1 MNDAADPGASRS
13 RSTLRMEFLD
23 LLIQLFTQHG
33 YLAVFAVL
41 MICSLGIPFPEDIT
55 LVAGGVI
62 AGLGY
67 ADVRV
72 MSAVGLAGVLLGDS
86 LMFVVGRYFGVR
98 AMRLRWVAALL
109 TPQRYAKV
117 QAKFD
122 RYGNRLMFVARFL
135 PGLRTAVFFTAGM
148 THRVGF
154 LRFLAFDG
162 FAALISV
169 PLWIWLGYY
178 GAENRD
184 WLLARIKHGQS
195 SVAVLVG
202 VLMVGVAW
210 FVWRRVQNRR
220 ARLRGHRERRRIRG
234 TSPPAA

>member
-1 MNDAADPGASRS
+1 
-13 RSTLRMEFLD
+13 MEFLD
-23 LLIQLFTQHG
+23 LLIQFFTRHG

-72 MSAVGLAGVLLGDS
+72 MCVVGLAGVLLGDS
-86 LMFVVGRYFGVR
+86 LMFLVGRYLGVR
-98 AMRLRWVAALL
+98 AMRLRWVAVLL
-109 TPQRYAKV
+109 TPRRYAQV

-148 THRVGF
+148 TQRVTF
-154 LRFLAFDG
+154 LRFIAFDG

-169 PLWIWLGYY
+169 PFWVWLGYY

-184 WLLARIKHGQS
+184 WLMAWIKRGQS
-195 SVAVLVG
+195 SIAVLAG
-202 VLMVGVAW
+202 VLALGIGW
-210 FVWRRVQNRR
+210 FIWRRAQKRR
-220 ARLRGHRERRRIRG
+220 ARLRDHRERRRLRG
-234 TSPPAA
+234 APR

>member
-1 MNDAADPGASRS
+1 
-13 RSTLRMEFLD
+13 MEFLD
-23 LLIQLFTQHG
+23 LLIQFFTQHG

-67 ADVRV
+67 ADVRL
-72 MSAVGLAGVLLGDS
+72 MCAVGLTGVLFGDS
-86 LMFVVGRYFGVR
+86 LMFLVGRYLGVR
-98 AMRLRWVAALL
+98 AMRLRWVAVLL
-109 TPQRYAKV
+109 TPRRYAQV

-148 THRVGF
+148 TQRVTF
-154 LRFLAFDG
+154 LRFIAFDG

-169 PLWIWLGYY
+169 PFWVWLGYY

-184 WLLARIKHGQS
+184 WLLAWIKRGQGS
-195 SVAVLVG
+195 IAVLVG
-202 VLMVGVAW
+202 VAIVGAVW
-210 FVWRRVQNRR
+210 FVSRRAQQRR
-220 ARLRGHRERRRIRG
+220 ARLRGHRERRRLRN
-234 TSPPAA
+234 SDPPEA

>member
-1 MNDAADPGASRS
+1 
-13 RSTLRMEFLD
+13 MEFLD
-23 LLIQLFTQHG
+23 LLIQFFTRHG

-67 ADVRV
+67 ADVRI
-72 MSAVGLAGVLLGDS
+72 MCGVGLAGVLFGDS
-86 LMFVVGRYFGVR
+86 LMFLVGRYLGVR
-98 AMRLRWVAALL
+98 AMRLRWVAVLL

-148 THRVGF
+148 THRVSF
-154 LRFLAFDG
+154 IRFIAFDG

-169 PLWIWLGYY
+169 PFWVWLGYY

-184 WLLARIKHGQS
+184 WLLAWIKRGQS
-195 SVAVLVG
+195 SIAVLVALLVFG
-202 VLMVGVAW
+202 IGWLI
-210 FVWRRVQNRR
+210 WRRARKRR
-220 ARLRGHRERRRIRG
+220 ARLRGHRERRRVRDNA
-234 TSPPAA
+234 PPGA

>member
-1 MNDAADPGASRS
+1 
-13 RSTLRMEFLD
+13 MEFLD
-23 LLIQLFTQHG
+23 LLIQFFTQHG

-67 ADVRV
+67 ADVRI
-72 MSAVGLAGVLLGDS
+72 MCGVGLAGVLFGDS
-86 LMFVVGRYFGVR
+86 LMFLVGRYLGVR
-98 AMRLRWVAALL
+98 AMRLRWVAVLL

-148 THRVGF
+148 TQRVTF
-154 LRFLAFDG
+154 LRFIAFDG

-169 PLWIWLGYY
+169 PFWVWLGYY

-184 WLLARIKHGQS
+184 WLLAWIKRGQS
-195 SVAVLVG
+195 SIAVLVG
-202 VLMVGVAW
+202 LAIVGVVW
-210 FVWRRVQNRR
+210 FIGRRAQQRR
-220 ARLRGHRERRRIRG
+220 ARLNGHRERRRLRD
-234 TSPPAA
+234 SVHPEA

>member
-1 MNDAADPGASRS
+1 MD
-13 RSTLRMEFLD
+13 FLD
-23 LLIQLFTQHG
+23 LLIQFFTQHG

-67 ADVRV
+67 ADVWV
-72 MSAVGLAGVLLGDS
+72 MCVVGLAGVLFGDS
-86 LMFVVGRYFGVR
+86 LMFLVGRYLGVR

-109 TPQRYAKV
+109 TPRRYAQV

-148 THRVGF
+148 THRVDF

-169 PLWIWLGYY
+169 PFWVCLGYY

-184 WLLARIKHGQS
+184 WLLAWIKHGQS
-195 SVAVLVG
+195 SLAVLVG
-202 VLMVGVAW
+202 LLVVGVGW
-210 FVWRRVQNRR
+210 LVWWRAQKRR
-220 ARLRGHRERRRIRG
+220 ARLRGHRERRRTRD
-234 TSPPAA
+234 SVPPGI